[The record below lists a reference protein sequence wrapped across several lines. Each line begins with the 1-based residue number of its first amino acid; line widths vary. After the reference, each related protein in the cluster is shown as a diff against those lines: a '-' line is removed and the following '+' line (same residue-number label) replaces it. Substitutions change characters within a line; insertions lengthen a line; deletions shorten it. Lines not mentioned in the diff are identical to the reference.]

1 MYLYRKFTFSYA
13 TERAIWSSNRW
24 NHHPLIRISNHNRW
38 KHIKILSERSCDE
51 IWMEGKAY
59 LYCVSRYNFRIQH
72 GFTWISLQNH
82 WIFYRK
88 PLSTVVDLVIFW
100 ISISTRSIDRPC
112 TPFKFHHMIDLI
124 GFLCVSN
131 NYDYLCGLMDDDSND
146 LMIKSLV
153 L

>member
-1 MYLYRKFTFSYA
+1 MYLYRKFTFCYA

-24 NHHPLIRISNHNRW
+24 KHHLSIDISNNIHPKR
-38 KHIKILSERSCDE
+38 IKMWSKKFCGNIRVRS
-51 IWMEGKAY
+51 KAY

-88 PLSTVVDLVIFW
+88 PLSTVGDLVIFW

-112 TPFKFHHMIDLI
+112 PPFKFHHRLVLI
-124 GFLCVSN
+124 VFLCVSN
-131 NYDYLCGLMDDDSND
+131 DYDYLCGLMDDDSND